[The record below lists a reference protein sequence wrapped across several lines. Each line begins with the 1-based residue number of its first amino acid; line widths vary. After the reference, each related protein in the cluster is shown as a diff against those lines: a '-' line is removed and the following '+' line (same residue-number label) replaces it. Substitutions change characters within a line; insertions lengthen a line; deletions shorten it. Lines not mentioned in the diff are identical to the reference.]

1 MSVTAIHHTQN
12 KPDKNQNTNNFNKK
26 LEQLIRKCKNT
37 SCLALITGDMNASS
51 GKRQE
56 ENCVGRYSKVLKN
69 HSEDYLVN
77 ICKTNNLTTLFFQIH
92 VFHTREVIWPL
103 CNRQE

>member
-37 SCLALITGDMNASS
+37 SSLALITEDMNASS

-56 ENCVGRYSKVLKN
+56 ENCIGRYSKVLKN
-69 HSEDYLVN
+69 HNEDYLVN
-77 ICKTNNLTTLFFQIH
+77 ICKTNNLTTLFFQIP
-92 VFHTREVIWPL
+92 VFHTRKVIWPL